1 MAGRPF
7 ALDTS
12 DAKCLERIRKLC
24 LLGATNAEIAE
35 VLGIGLSTFQRYLE
49 NDAAL
54 RDAITEGRIITDAD
68 VANSLRLRAMGCT
81 VTERRTDAEGQES
94 VTSKELPPD
103 TAAAFI
109 WLKNRRPQDWRD
121 RVESV
126 HIEAKLDLVEYA
138 KEYARR
144 IGPEAAQRFL
154 QDHGYKGPVIE
165 GELVPRS
172 SDDTEA

>member
-35 VLGIGLSTFQRYLE
+35 VLGIGVSTFQRYLE

-54 RDAITEGRIITDAD
+54 RETITEGRIITDAD

-121 RVESV
+121 RTEVINV
-126 HIEAKLDLVEYA
+126 EAKLDLVEYA

-144 IGPEAAQRFL
+144 IGPEAAKRFL
-154 QDHGYKGPVIE
+154 QDHGYKGPAIIE
-165 GELVPRS
+165 GELVETPDS
-172 SDDTEA
+172 SEA